1 MRQIYKASL
10 VFLLKDIYSKYPVT
24 DAVILC
30 NGKQNPYTRKSDGYY
45 VFSNL
50 YPGKYDVDISCKG
63 YAKINMSIDLRE
75 NETKVM
81 SLDMSYTPDN
91 TALTHL
97 TRFVITTTHLKKIL
111 PDTDILVKLK
121 NEASFLKL
129 AEPVEAGAQ
138 EIKLNMEELVSG
150 IIGQKY
156 IYKFKKQENEI
167 YILGYDNEK
176 KVYTLRE
183 PAPEKLEPGG
193 QFYPVWNL
201 KTGNTGML
209 IMPMIDQFMKEDE
222 LTFECKTE
230 ELRGKVMFNVKGL
243 HQSGEAIY
251 GDIKLRKIPKKK

>member
-10 VFLLKDIYSKYPVT
+10 VFLLKDVYSKYPVT

-63 YAKINMSIDLRE
+63 YTKVNISIDLRE

-91 TALTHL
+91 KALTHL
-97 TRFVITTTHLKKIL
+97 TRFIITLTHLKKVL
-111 PDTDILVKLK
+111 SDTDVLIKLK
-121 NEASFLKL
+121 NKASFLKL
-129 AEPVEAGAQ
+129 TEPVEAGSQ

-156 IYKFKKQENEI
+156 IYKLNKQEHEI
-167 YILGYDNEK
+167 YILGFDNEK

-183 PAPEKLEPGG
+183 PVTEKLEPGG
-193 QFYPVWNL
+193 QFYPIWNL
-201 KTGNTGML
+201 KTGNNGML

-230 ELRGKVMFNVKGL
+230 ELIGKVMFNVKGL